1 MARGPS
7 QWDTL
12 GLKPDRGV
20 IGAMIALTLIWLVF
34 AVGGRAVQLFYLEH
48 LILRPRAA
56 FGWEPWQLLTS
67 GFVNVQLR
75 DVFFVAVSL
84 IFFGNPIEQQ
94 LGEKTFWKV
103 FIGGAIGG
111 AIFAAALGRLIAP
124 NAHFTGSQPAVTAL
138 LMAFGALW
146 GGQQVRA
153 YGVMQMSAR
162 TMAWIFVAITAA
174 TYLFALGDD
183 WQQALLG
190 LAAMT
195 GAALAGWL
203 LTRRGGMDVGGSLD
217 RMKMWRLKRR
227 YKVLTG
233 GRDTPPNKRW
243 LN

>member
-1 MARGPS
+1 MM
-7 QWDTL
+7 

-20 IGAMIALTLIWLVF
+20 IGAMVALTLIWLLF
-34 AVGGRAVQLFYLEH
+34 AVGGADVHAFYIQH
-48 LILRPRAA
+48 LILRPRMA

-94 LGEKTFWKV
+94 LGARTFWKV

-111 AIFAAALGRLIAP
+111 AIAASLLGRLIAP
-124 NAHFTGSQPAVTAL
+124 DAHMTGSQPAVTAL

-174 TYLFALGDD
+174 TYVFALADD
-183 WQQALLG
+183 WRQALLG

-203 LTRRGGMDVGGSLD
+203 LTRRGGIDLGGSLD

-227 YKVLTG
+227 YRVLTG
-233 GRDTPPNKRW
+233 GRAAGPRDTPPDKRF

>member
-1 MARGPS
+1 M
-7 QWDTL
+7 

-20 IGAMIALTLIWLVF
+20 IGAMVTLTLIWLLY
-34 AVGGRAVQLFYLEH
+34 ALGGNEVRAFYVQH
-48 LILRPRAA
+48 LILRPRMAL
-56 FGWEPWQLLTS
+56 GWEPWQLLTS

-94 LGEKTFWKV
+94 LGARTFWKV

-111 AIFAAALGRLIAP
+111 AVFAAALGRLIAP
-124 NAHFTGSQPAVTAL
+124 DAFVTGSQPAVTAL
-138 LMAFGALW
+138 LMAFGTLW

-183 WQQALLG
+183 WRQALLG
-190 LAAMT
+190 LAAMS

-203 LTRRGGMDVGGSLD
+203 LTRRGGIDLGGVGRSFD

-227 YKVLTG
+227 YRVLTG
-233 GRDTPPNKRW
+233 GRDSPPKNRW

>member
-7 QWDTL
+7 QWQTM
-12 GLKPDRGV
+12 GLKPERGV
-20 IGAMIALTLIWLVF
+20 ITVLIALTLIWLVF
-34 AVGGRAVQLFYLEH
+34 AVGGREIQLFYLQH

-67 GFVNVQLR
+67 GFINVQLR

-124 NAHFTGSQPAVTAL
+124 EAHVTGSQPAVTAL

-174 TYLFALGDD
+174 TYLFALTDD

-203 LTRRGGMDVGGSLD
+203 LTRRGGIDLGGSFD
-217 RMKMWRLKRR
+217 KMRMWRLKRR
-227 YKVLTG
+227 YRVLTG
-233 GRDTPPNKRW
+233 GRDSPPNKRW

>member
-1 MARGPS
+1 M
-7 QWDTL
+7 

-20 IGAMIALTLIWLVF
+20 IGALVALFAIWLVF
-34 AVGGRAVQLFYLEH
+34 AAGGEAVRLFYVQH
-48 LILRPRAA
+48 LVLRPRLAL
-56 FGWEPWQLLTS
+56 GWEPWQLLSS

-75 DVFFVAVSL
+75 DVFFVGVSL

-94 LGEKTFWKV
+94 LGPRMFWKV
-103 FIGGAIGG
+103 FVGGAIGG
-111 AIFAAALGRLIAP
+111 ALAAALLGRLIAP
-124 NAHFTGSQPAVTAL
+124 DAHMTGSQPAVTAL

-162 TMAWIFVAITAA
+162 TMAWIFVGITAA
-174 TYLFALGDD
+174 TYLFAITDD

-190 LAAMT
+190 LAAMS

-203 LTRRGGMDVGGSLD
+203 ISRRGGISVGGSLD
-217 RMKMWRLKRR
+217 KMRMWRLKRR
-227 YKVLTG
+227 YRVLSG
-233 GRDTPPNKRW
+233 GRDTGGTDKRW

>member
-1 MARGPS
+1 MM
-7 QWDTL
+7 

-20 IGAMIALTLIWLVF
+20 IGAMVALTSSGSSSPSAAMDV
-34 AVGGRAVQLFYLEH
+34 RAFYMQH
-48 LILRPRAA
+48 LILRPRMAL
-56 FGWEPWQLLTS
+56 GWEPWQLLTS

-94 LGEKTFWKV
+94 LGARTFWKV

-111 AIFAAALGRLIAP
+111 AHLRGRARAARSRP
-124 NAHFTGSQPAVTAL
+124 TRTSTGSQPAVTAL

-203 LTRRGGMDVGGSLD
+203 LTRRGGIDLGGSALD

-227 YKVLTG
+227 YRVLTG
-233 GRDTPPNKRW
+233 GRDGSATSAAN
-243 LN
+243 

>member
-7 QWDTL
+7 QL
-12 GLKPDRGV
+12 EMMGLKPDRGV
-20 IGAMIALTLIWLVF
+20 ITAMVLLTVIWLVF
-34 AVGGRAVQLFYLEH
+34 AVGGMDVRAFYIQH
-48 LILRPRAA
+48 LILHPRTGL
-56 FGWEPWQLLTS
+56 GWEPWQLLTG
-67 GFVNVQLR
+67 GFINVQLR

-94 LGEKTFWKV
+94 LGARTFWKV

-124 NAHFTGSQPAVTAL
+124 DAPVVGSQPAVTAL

-153 YGVMQMSAR
+153 YGVMQMSAK
-162 TMAWIFVAITAA
+162 TMAWIFVGITAA

-183 WQQALLG
+183 WRQALLG

-203 LTRRGGMDVGGSLD
+203 LTRRGGIDLGGSLD

-227 YKVLTG
+227 YRVLNG